1 MKNSTK
7 DQVKGKFHEVK
18 GSVKEAVGK
27 AINNPK
33 VAIEGYNELTCLG
46 SDQANSLNHESYYP
60 NNSCFLCLKAPFW
73 D

>member
-7 DQVKGKFHEVK
+7 DQVEGKFHEVK

-33 VAIEGYNELTCLG
+33 VAIEGYNEKVAGKVQETLG
-46 SDQANSLNHESYYP
+46 
-60 NNSCFLCLKAPFW
+60 KAKKTIGK
-73 D
+73 